1 MQRSV
6 ARAGGLVLGVSLA
19 LAVGPAYAL
28 ISRPLPLSHFLAQS
42 DFILTAKVAK
52 IDTTAETPRLLLA
65 VDEDLKGKAPF
76 RKLGAVLTGDSDA
89 KKLDHTPQLLKRLAA
104 DLPLVVFVSKS
115 ARGFIA
121 FAYTNG
127 TWFQMKAEQAGDS
140 EPVVWS
146 FTHCEPYLRRTYKE
160 GTADLRQVV
169 IDGLADKKAPPDVDL
184 KVDPGLGPELK
195 PAEPAKP
202 EQPEQ
207 VRAAG
212 GPVFAVIPTVLV
224 GGPLA
229 ILALM
234 FPAVFGGL
242 TLVFRRW
249 LVVLSIISLDSTLF
263 VLHDWLSPWIKNT
276 WWGTPAALWAAMSL
290 VTVAGLVWSWRRH
303 LAVLDQEA
311 LAPAAQP
318 GGDSPATPAPSAT
331 LPRGGE
337 YLGLW
342 VMSLLGVVLVGVCLL
357 WHASLVDGSWRK
369 PTLVMVLGL
378 WAGTLYTLY
387 LRRSAG
393 RGSAGRT
400 ALPAE
405 GVMLA
410 VMVAAGAAL
419 GLTTLPRAA
428 AASTGELATTGERE
442 AGAEV
447 ARPIGFVW
455 KFEPQDAGTIASSP
469 LVAGDR
475 VYIAAAH
482 GGVFEKYGRLYC
494 LDRASGKEVWRFDD
508 DHGMKQVFS
517 TPCLAD
523 GRLYVGE
530 GFHQDSNCKLYCLDA
545 STGKKQWEFTT
556 NSHTESSPCILGGN
570 VYFGAGDDG
579 VFCVDAAGGKEV
591 WHYPGLHVD
600 CNPCVAGGRLYAG
613 SGVGD
618 TYRETCLFCLDAATG
633 KEVWRVPADLPV
645 WGSPT
650 LAGKHVFAGLGN
662 GNFLESADMPAGA
675 LLCLDAD
682 TGQAVWRCDVPDG
695 VLDRPG
701 VDRHAVYF
709 GSRDGH
715 CYCVDRRTGKQR
727 WKYDLRSPMVTA
739 PALARAPGGA
749 AVTAVYAAAS
759 GGRVYCLDPDGGTAD
774 WTLDVGEHVKGEPEL
789 LSSPAVA
796 VSREAGGERRQLF
809 FGAGLKS
816 PVGESAVLYCHEDR
830 LDDQ

>member
-1 MQRSV
+1 MRRSL
-6 ARAGGLVLGVSLA
+6 AWAGGLVLGVSLA
-19 LAVGPAYAL
+19 LLAGPAYAL

-42 DFILTAKVAK
+42 EFILTAKVEK
-52 IDTTAETPRLLLA
+52 IDTTAEKPRFLLT
-65 VDEDLKGKAPF
+65 VGDDLKGKAPF
-76 RKLGAVLTGDSDA
+76 RKMGVVLTGDADA
-89 KKLDHTPQLLKRLAA
+89 KKYDHTPQLLKRLAP
-104 DLPLVVFVSKS
+104 DLPLVVFISKTGK
-115 ARGFIA
+115 RFTA

-127 TWFQMKAEQAGDS
+127 TWFQIVGQQANDS
-140 EPVVWS
+140 DPVVWS
-146 FTHCEPYLRRTYKE
+146 FTHCEPYLRRTFKD

-169 IDGLADKKAPPDVDL
+169 IDALADKKAPPDVDS
-184 KVDPGLGPELK
+184 KVEPGLGPEV
-195 PAEPAKP
+195 KP
-202 EQPEQ
+202 EESPKPGSPGQ

-249 LVVLSIISLDSTLF
+249 LVVLTVISLNSTLY
-263 VLHDWLSPWIKNT
+263 VLHDWLSPWIKGA
-276 WWGTPAALWAAMSL
+276 WWGTPAALWAAMTL

-303 LAVLDQEA
+303 LATLEQES
-311 LAPAAQP
+311 LAAAAQP
-318 GGDSPATPAPSAT
+318 AGESPAAPTPSAS

-337 YLGLW
+337 YVALW
-342 VMSLLGVVLVGVCLL
+342 VLSLLGLVTVGLCLL

-369 PTLVMVLGL
+369 PTLVMLLGL

-387 LRRSAG
+387 LRRSSG
-393 RGSAGRT
+393 GGSAGRA

-419 GLTTLPRAA
+419 GLTTLPRTVAA
-428 AASTGELATTGERE
+428 AGELATTGDRE
-442 AGAEV
+442 AGTEG
-447 ARPIGFVW
+447 ARPGGFVW
-455 KFEPQDAGTIASSP
+455 KFEPQDPGTIASSP

-475 VYIAAAH
+475 VYVAAAH

-494 LDRASGKEVWRFDD
+494 LDRATGKELWRFDD
-508 DHGMKQVFS
+508 DQGMKQVFS

-523 GRLYVGE
+523 GRLYIGE

-545 STGKKQWEFTT
+545 ATGKKQWEFITS
-556 NSHTESSPCILGGN
+556 SHTESSPCVVDGK

-579 VFCVDAAGGKEV
+579 VFCLDAASGNEV

-600 CNPCVAGGRLYAG
+600 CNPCVTGGRLYAG

-618 TYRETCLFCLDAATG
+618 IYRETCLFCVDAATG

-650 LAGKHVFAGLGN
+650 LAGKHLFAGLGN
-662 GNFLESADMPAGA
+662 GNFLESADKPAGA
-675 LLCLDAD
+675 VLCVEAE
-682 TGQAVWRCDVPDG
+682 TGQRIWHCDVPDG

-701 VDRHAVYF
+701 VDRHRVYF

-715 CYCVDRRTGKQR
+715 CYCVDRRTGSLR
-727 WKYDLRSPMVTA
+727 WKCALGSPVVTA
-739 PALARAPGGA
+739 PALARAPGS
-749 AVTAVYAAAS
+749 AVVTGVYAAAAA
-759 GGRVYCLDPDGGTAD
+759 GRVCCLDPDTGTAD
-774 WTLDVGEHVKGEPEL
+774 WMLDVGKQVKGEPEL

-796 VSREAGGERRQLF
+796 VSREGAAERRQLF